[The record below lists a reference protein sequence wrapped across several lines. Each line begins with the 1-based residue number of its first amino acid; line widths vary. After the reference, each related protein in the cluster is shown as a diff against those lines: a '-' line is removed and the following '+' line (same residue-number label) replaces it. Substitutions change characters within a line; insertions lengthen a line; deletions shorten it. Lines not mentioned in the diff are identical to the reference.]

1 MSNIED
7 LILSYKALAYWQF
20 IHCLIGL
27 SMEICKNSI
36 LNLIKTILNLI
47 KIPKFCGITGV
58 KDNCVTGL
66 PGLQKLCCHREK
78 RSTEFV

>member
-1 MSNIED
+1 
-7 LILSYKALAYWQF
+7 
-20 IHCLIGL
+20 
-27 SMEICKNSI
+27 MEICKNS
-36 LNLIKTILNLI
+36 ILNLI

-78 RSTEFV
+78 GPLNLYNINIFY